1 LLQAQLRCVDARSYN
16 AVMMRAA
23 LEAELNRRRARNA
36 RYSLR
41 AFAHSLG
48 LDHSTLS
55 QILRGERKLTLR
67 MAERLEAR
75 LQQAYIGA
83 LIDLVAG
90 ADFRADSRWCADRPG
105 IGVDR
110 VNIIVQR
117 LVREG
122 RLRMEGP
129 KWVVQ

>member
-1 LLQAQLRCVDARSYN
+1 LLPRSRKYPYN
-16 AVMMRAA
+16 ALMMRAA
-23 LEAELNRRRARNA
+23 LEAELTRRRARNP

-41 AFAHSLG
+41 AFAKSLA

-55 QILRGERKLTLR
+55 QLLRGERNLTPR

-75 LQQAYIGA
+75 LQQGYIAA
-83 LIDLVAG
+83 LATLTTESG
-90 ADFRADSRWCADRPG
+90 FRADSRWCADRLG
-105 IGVDR
+105 ISVDR

-122 RLRMEGP
+122 RLRMEGAR
-129 KWVVQ
+129 WVVR

>member
-55 QILRGERKLTLR
+55 QILRGERTLTLR

-83 LIDLVAG
+83 LIDLVG
-90 ADFRADSRWCADRPG
+90 EPDFRADSRWCADRLG

-122 RLRMEGP
+122 RVRMEGP

>member
-1 LLQAQLRCVDARSYN
+1 LRPKLRRARRSPYN
-16 AVMMRAA
+16 ALMMRAA
-23 LEAELNRRRARNA
+23 LEAELSRRRARNP

-41 AFAHSLG
+41 AFAGSLG

-55 QILRGERKLTLR
+55 QILRGERRLTLR
-67 MAERLEAR
+67 MAERLEKR
-75 LQQAYIGA
+75 LQQSYIAA
-83 LIDLVAG
+83 LAALA
-90 ADFRADSRWCADRPG
+90 AEPDFRADSRWCAERLG

-122 RLRMEGP
+122 RLRMEGA